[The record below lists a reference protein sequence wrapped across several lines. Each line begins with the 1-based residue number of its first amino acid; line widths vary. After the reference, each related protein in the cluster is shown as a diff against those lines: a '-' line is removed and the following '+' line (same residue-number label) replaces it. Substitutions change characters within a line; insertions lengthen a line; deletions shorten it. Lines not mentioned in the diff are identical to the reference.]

1 MLTTEGI
8 TQDEQL
14 VFKNSLT
21 QYITKYISCHN
32 PLALTFGHHL
42 FREGQH

>member
-1 MLTTEGI
+1 
-8 TQDEQL
+8 L

-32 PLALTFGHHL
+32 PLALTFGHH
-42 FREGQH
+42 FFFAKGSTDDG